1 MSESVKNPTNLLDAL
16 GARGRAAIERESEWL
31 AIPAGHTLFEQGED
45 GDDLFI
51 LRSGS
56 LGVYMP
62 QPSGHLRL
70 LALIRSG
77 ETAGEMAVISGEPRS
92 ATVIAIRD
100 SELLRLSKEKFDRLI
115 KGKPTLLEGLNH
127 LLVHRLRQVSTG
139 EQPALDPKFIAFLPA
154 NTRIDTNEIAKELG
168 SRLSAQG
175 HRIKLVGPEAAKQT
189 SEWFHALETEYDQ
202 IFFCG
207 SLENDAW
214 NRFCARQ
221 SDRIFVLADAER
233 IEAALPEDL
242 LAQRAAHQLLDLIIL
257 HEATGA
263 RPISSMRWLEH
274 LPVNRH
280 FHLRRDKPADWDRI
294 GRMITGSSIGLVL
307 SGGGARAFSQIGV
320 LRALDEAGVAIDAIG
335 GTSMGGILAAGYAL
349 EWGVDEITERVHEA
363 FVRTNPLSDV
373 TLPLI
378 GLVKGRKVERL
389 LEENFGGV
397 EIPDLW
403 RPFFCVSSDLTSAD
417 IYVHATGN
425 LARALRATIALPG
438 ILPPI
443 VGENSVLVDGAVI
456 NNLPVDVMRSIHQGP
471 IMAVDVARDRS
482 MTPDML
488 SVEPQNAFFAQ
499 LRRPPIV
506 SILMRSGTLTG
517 QLQNDEQAR
526 AANLLLEPPLGEI
539 DIRDWQAFDQAVEI
553 GYRHASE
560 VLAASSHLLET
571 APKRKP
577 QPAPSGVSSE

>member
-1 MSESVKNPTNLLDAL
+1 MAEAVKNPTNLLDAL
-16 GARGRAAIERESEWL
+16 GARGRAAIERESDLL
-31 AIPAGHTLFEQGED
+31 AIPAGHILFEQGD
-45 GDDLFI
+45 KGDDLFI

-115 KGKPTLLEGLNH
+115 KGKPTLLEGLNR
-127 LLVHRLRQVSTG
+127 LLVQRLRQVSTG
-139 EQPALDPKFIAFLPA
+139 EQPALDPKFVAFLP
-154 NTRIDTNEIAKELG
+154 TSSRIDASEIAHELG

-175 HRIKLVGPEAAKQT
+175 HRVKLVGPEASKQS
-189 SEWFHALETEYDQ
+189 SEWFNALEAEYDQ

-207 SLENDAW
+207 SLENVAW
-214 NRFCARQ
+214 NRLCARQ
-221 SDRIFVLADAER
+221 SDRMFVLADADH
-233 IEAALPEDL
+233 IETELPEDL
-242 LAQRAAHQLLDLIIL
+242 LAQRGAHQLLDLIIL
-257 HEATGA
+257 HAETGA
-263 RPISSMRWLEH
+263 RSSSTTRWLER

-294 GRMITGSSIGLVL
+294 GRMITGSGVGLVL
-307 SGGGARAFSQIGV
+307 SGGGARAFAQIGV
-320 LRALDEAGVAIDAIG
+320 LRALDEANIPIDAIG

-349 EWGVDEITERVHEA
+349 EWGVDEITERVHDA
-363 FVRTNPLSDV
+363 FVQTNPLSDV

-389 LEENFGGV
+389 LEENFGGS

-417 IYVHATGN
+417 IHVHARGN
-425 LARALRATIALPG
+425 LAQALRATIALPG

-443 VGENSVLVDGAVI
+443 VGKSSVLVDGAVI

-488 SVEPQNAFFAQ
+488 SVEPQNAFFEQ

-517 QLQNDEQAR
+517 QLQNSEQAR

-560 VLAASSHLLET
+560 VLAHSGHLLN
-571 APKRKP
+571 PM
-577 QPAPSGVSSE
+577 SGVSSEKAAE

>member
-1 MSESVKNPTNLLDAL
+1 MAEAVKNPTNLLDAL
-16 GARGRAAIERESEWL
+16 GARGRAAIERESDLL
-31 AIPAGHTLFEQGED
+31 AIPAGHILFEQGD
-45 GDDLFI
+45 KGDDLFI

-100 SELLRLSKEKFDRLI
+100 SELLRLSKEKFDQLI

-139 EQPALDPKFIAFLPA
+139 EQPALDPKFVAFLP
-154 NTRIDTNEIAKELG
+154 TSSRIDAGEIAHELG
-168 SRLSAQG
+168 SRLAAQG
-175 HRIKLVGPEAAKQT
+175 HRVKLVGPEASKQS
-189 SEWFHALETEYDQ
+189 SEWFNALEAEYDQ

-207 SLENDAW
+207 SLQNVAW
-214 NRFCARQ
+214 NRLCARQ
-221 SDRIFVLADAER
+221 SDRIFVLADADH
-233 IEAALPEDL
+233 IETELPEDL
-242 LAQRAAHQLLDLIIL
+242 LAQRGAHQLLDLIIL
-257 HEATGA
+257 HAESGT
-263 RPISSMRWLEH
+263 RSSSTTRWLER

-294 GRMITGSSIGLVL
+294 GRMITGSGVGLVL
-307 SGGGARAFSQIGV
+307 SGGGARAFAQIGV
-320 LRALDEAGVAIDAIG
+320 LRALDEANIPIDAIG

-349 EWGVDEITERVHEA
+349 EWGVDEITERVHDA
-363 FVRTNPLSDV
+363 FVQTNPLSDV

-389 LEENFGGV
+389 LEENFGGS

-417 IYVHATGN
+417 IHVHARGN
-425 LARALRATIALPG
+425 LAQALRATIALPG

-443 VGENSVLVDGAVI
+443 VGKSSVLVDGAVI

-488 SVEPQNAFFAQ
+488 SVEPQNAFFEQ

-517 QLQNDEQAR
+517 QLQNSEQAR

-553 GYRHASE
+553 GYRHASD
-560 VLAASSHLLET
+560 VLAHSGHLLN
-571 APKRKP
+571 PMSSV
-577 QPAPSGVSSE
+577 SGEKAAE